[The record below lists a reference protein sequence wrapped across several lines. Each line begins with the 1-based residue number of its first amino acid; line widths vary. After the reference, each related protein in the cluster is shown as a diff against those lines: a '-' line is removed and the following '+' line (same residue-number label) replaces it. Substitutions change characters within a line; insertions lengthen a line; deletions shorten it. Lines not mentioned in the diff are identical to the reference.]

1 MKNKVLNYIRENRMI
16 DEGQTIV
23 VGVSGGA
30 DSMCLLDILLALKD
44 ELGISVAVVH
54 IHHGIRGES
63 ADKDARFVEEYCR
76 GKEVTCFVK
85 RYDVPKLSSQWGM
98 SHEEAG
104 RRVRYE
110 AFNEVIESL
119 GAVDTGKIAV
129 AHNADDHAETVLLN
143 LCRGTGLKGLLGIR
157 PMRDNIIRPVLCLSR
172 WEIETYNKEN
182 GILYVQDET
191 NLTEEYTRNK
201 IRLGIMPKIKEI
213 NDRALEHINVATDG
227 LSLIDD
233 YMEKEASRIYE
244 KLVEAHEEGHK
255 LTIDVSSFLEL
266 HKAMQ
271 IELVKKCLY
280 KVAGKAKDITKQHID
295 SVLGLFEMTVGK
307 QVSLPY
313 DMVAVRQY
321 EKLSITKNIGVNLE
335 GPDDTCV
342 HITGEGVYDVELSSQ
357 DMRIT
362 VQKDTFCSEIFEE
375 NQYTKWIDCDIMK
388 CDLQVRTRRNGDYIA
403 LDTNG
408 SRKKLKDFFID
419 KKIPKEERDR
429 IVLIANGSEIVWVVG
444 YRLSGAYKVS
454 EASEHITKLQIDY
467 QR

>member
-1 MKNKVLNYIRENRMI
+1 
-16 DEGQTIV
+16 
-23 VGVSGGA
+23 
-30 DSMCLLDILLALKD
+30 
-44 ELGISVAVVH
+44 
-54 IHHGIRGES
+54 
-63 ADKDARFVEEYCR
+63 
-76 GKEVTCFVK
+76 
-85 RYDVPKLSSQWGM
+85 
-98 SHEEAG
+98 
-104 RRVRYE
+104 
-110 AFNEVIESL
+110 
-119 GAVDTGKIAV
+119 
-129 AHNADDHAETVLLN
+129 
-143 LCRGTGLKGLLGIR
+143 
-157 PMRDNIIRPVLCLSR
+157 
-172 WEIETYNKEN
+172 
-182 GILYVQDET
+182 
-191 NLTEEYTRNK
+191 
-201 IRLGIMPKIKEI
+201 
-213 NDRALEHINVATDG
+213 
-227 LSLIDD
+227 
-233 YMEKEASRIYE
+233 
-244 KLVEAHEEGHK
+244 
-255 LTIDVSSFLEL
+255 
-266 HKAMQ
+266 
-271 IELVKKCLY
+271 
-280 KVAGKAKDITKQHID
+280 
-295 SVLGLFEMTVGK
+295 MTVGK